1 VTAASGSVPNRRYRS
16 FLSGALVGGI
26 GSWMLRTSQLL
37 LVIEITDANG
47 FIVGLATAA
56 QYLPTFLLSAY
67 VGVRADRQSR
77 TALLMAGQIVMV
89 LTAAVQ
95 AGLLWV
101 GVGSWPA
108 VVVLAFAFG
117 IGAAI
122 DGPMRTAVVPDL
134 VPPVEVP
141 KAVSFNVVIL
151 QLGRFVGPL
160 AAAFLLVGTS
170 YAVVFAVSAV
180 AVLIF
185 ALILPRLAVPRD
197 STLVVPTGGLR
208 EVFSY
213 LRCNLRIV
221 AVFALVGIGGLLG
234 PNLTSLSGLT
244 VYREF
249 DGSPTAIAAASAALA
264 VGAIAGSIWATRV
277 KRRSLAS
284 VTIVTLLVG
293 VTSAVSALMPTLL
306 TYLFALALAGGVA
319 LAMVSQATALV
330 QALVADDVRGRVTGL
345 YFIVLVGGAPIGAPV
360 IGALGDAFGIRP
372 AVVLA
377 GAFVVVAAGVIGVF
391 TLRGRAGPQEPV

>member
-1 VTAASGSVPNRRYRS
+1 MTAAAASVPNRRYRS
-16 FLSGALVGGI
+16 FLSGALIGGI

-47 FIVGLATAA
+47 FIVGLTTAA

-77 TALLMAGQIVMV
+77 ATLLMAGQIVMV
-89 LTAAVQ
+89 GTAVLQ

-101 GVGSWPA
+101 GVDSWVA
-108 VVVLAFAFG
+108 VVALAFAFG
-117 IGAAI
+117 VGAAI

-134 VPPVEVP
+134 VPPLDVP
-141 KAVSFNVVIL
+141 KAVSFNVVVL
-151 QLGRFVGPL
+151 QLGRFFGPL

-170 YAVVFAVSAV
+170 YAVVFAISGV
-180 AVLIF
+180 AVLVF

-197 STLVVPTGGLR
+197 PTLAAGSGGLK
-208 EVFSY
+208 EVFGY
-213 LRCNLRIV
+213 LRAHPRIV
-221 AVFALVGIGGLLG
+221 AVFALVGIGGLVG

-249 DGSPTAIAAASAALA
+249 DGGPTEIAIASTALA
-264 VGAIAGSIWATRV
+264 VGAIVGSIWATRT

-284 VTIVTLLVG
+284 VTVITMLVG
-293 VTSAVSALMPTLL
+293 VSSAVSSLMPTLVS
-306 TYLFALALAGGVA
+306 YLIALAVAGGLA
-319 LAMVSQATALV
+319 LAMVSQATSLV
-330 QALVADDVRGRVTGL
+330 QALVDDDVRGRVTGL
-345 YFIVLVGGAPIGAPV
+345 YFIVLVGGAPIGAPI
-360 IGALGDAFGIRP
+360 IGALGDALGIRP

-377 GAFVVVAAGVIGVF
+377 GAFVLLAAAVIGIF
-391 TLRGRAGPQEPV
+391 TLRGRGERRETV

>member
-1 VTAASGSVPNRRYRS
+1 MTAASASVPNRRYRS
-16 FLSGALVGGI
+16 FLSGALIGGI

-47 FIVGLATAA
+47 FIVGLTTAA

-67 VGVRADRQSR
+67 VGVRADKQSR
-77 TALLMAGQIVMV
+77 ATLLMAGQIVMV

-95 AGLLWV
+95 AALLLFGL
-101 GVGSWPA
+101 GSWPS

-141 KAVSFNVVIL
+141 RAVSFNVVIL

-185 ALILPRLAVPRD
+185 ALILPGLSVPRD
-197 STLVVPTGGLR
+197 PALPTSTGGLR
-208 EVFSY
+208 EVFTY
-213 LRCNLRIV
+213 LRHHLRIV

-249 DGSPTAIAAASAALA
+249 DGSPTAIAAASTALA
-264 VGAIAGSIWATRV
+264 VGAIIGSIWATRV

-284 VTIVTLLVG
+284 VTVVTVLVG

-306 TYLFALALAGGVA
+306 TYLLALAVAGGVA

-330 QALVADDVRGRVTGL
+330 QALVDDDVRGRVTGL
-345 YFIVLVGGAPIGAPV
+345 YFIVLVGGAPIGAPI
-360 IGALGDAFGIRP
+360 IGALGDALGIRP

-377 GAFVVVAAGVIGVF
+377 GAFVAVAAGVIGIF
-391 TLRGRAGPQEPV
+391 TLRGPNGPRTSV